1 MAGVTYT
8 RNSIEFDH
16 EKLQTVIDEHMGAQ
30 TVKVDSGLMFNSVE
44 YYNYAASIGYA
55 YNWVFAKNFLFCS
68 SLSLALAYKSTHGES
83 RSSKNLLD
91 INNFNLD
98 GIGRFGFEFLRGDV
112 RNDVWTAIPLS
123 PAQCISLLLAG
134 FGFIWLIPLCG
145 KRRLEREQTKG
156 TDEYEPRRA

>member
-1 MAGVTYT
+1 MAHGCT

-68 SLSLALAYKSTHGES
+68 SLSAALAFKRTHGES
-83 RSSKNLLD
+83 SSSKDLLS
-91 INNFNLD
+91 INNFNID
-98 GIGRFGFEFLRGDV
+98 GIGRFGLVYNNMRWYAGASVIV
-112 RNDVWTAIPLS
+112 RAYNYHMANFAANNIFG
-123 PAQCISLLLAG
+123 SLNMYVG
-134 FGFIWLIPLCG
+134 YNFGARSRY
-145 KRRLEREQTKG
+145 KKHKKN
-156 TDEYEPRRA
+156 YE